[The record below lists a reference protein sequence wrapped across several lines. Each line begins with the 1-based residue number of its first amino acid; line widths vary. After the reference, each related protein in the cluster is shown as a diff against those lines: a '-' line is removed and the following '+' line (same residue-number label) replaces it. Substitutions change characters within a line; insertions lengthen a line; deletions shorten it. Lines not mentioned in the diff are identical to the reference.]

1 MGGSTVMHCSAR
13 CTYDA
18 RTFFIAVDPT
28 RISLHEP
35 RPGDFFGNSTI
46 PDSCSGDPTLICN
59 DLSINP
65 LTDGEY
71 GDTSNGVDSSQ
82 FIAWSESSRFT
93 LTRAGGIDT
102 LGSVRTINLFF
113 YHDPALGVGLPELTI
128 AASISEVEPEDSLQ
142 YDIIGNQD
150 LAAGDAQ
157 VRNVTIAL
165 SSNIAGDANR
175 IHIAFSLTN
184 GVQQFALSEV
194 ELCSD
199 TGRTSYHSHALIL
212 IISISSHH

>member
-1 MGGSTVMHCSAR
+1 M
-13 CTYDA
+13 
-18 RTFFIAVDPT
+18 DPT
-28 RISLHEP
+28 RISLHGP
-35 RPGDFFGNSTI
+35 LPGDFFGNSTI

-82 FIAWSESSRFT
+82 FIAWSESSRIT
-93 LTRAGGIDT
+93 LARAGDTDT
-102 LGSVRTINLFF
+102 LVSVRTINLFF
-113 YHDPALGVGLPELTI
+113 YHDPALGVGLPELI
-128 AASISEVEPEDSLQ
+128 ISASTSNADPGDPLQ
-142 YDIIGNQD
+142 YNILGNQD
-150 LAAGDAQ
+150 LTAGDAQ

-165 SSNIAGDANR
+165 SQNIVGDANR

-184 GVQQFALSEV
+184 SVQQFALSEV

-199 TGRTSYHSHALIL
+199 IGRT
-212 IISISSHH
+212 

>member
-1 MGGSTVMHCSAR
+1 M
-13 CTYDA
+13 
-18 RTFFIAVDPT
+18 DPT
-28 RISLHEP
+28 RIILFEP
-35 RPGDFFGNSTI
+35 LPGDLIGNSTI

-59 DLSINP
+59 DPSINP

-82 FIAWSESSRFT
+82 FIAWSESSRIT
-93 LTRAGGIDT
+93 LTRAGSTDT
-102 LGSVRTINLFF
+102 LVSVRTINLFF
-113 YHDPALGVGLPELTI
+113 YHDPPLGIGLPELTI
-128 AASISEVEPEDSLQ
+128 GASTSSVDPGDPLL
-142 YDIIGNQD
+142 YDILGNQD
-150 LAAGDAQ
+150 LAASDAQ

-165 SSNIAGDANR
+165 SQNIVGDANR

-199 TGRTSYHSHALIL
+199 IGRTSYHSHAFIL
-212 IISISSHH
+212 IIYISSQHWSGDPFCEAGQ

>member
-1 MGGSTVMHCSAR
+1 MDS
-13 CTYDA
+13 
-18 RTFFIAVDPT
+18 FFIAVDLT
-28 RISLHEP
+28 RISLYEP
-35 RPGDFFGNSTI
+35 HPGDFFGNSTI
-46 PDSCSGDPTLICN
+46 PDSCSGDPVASCS

-71 GDTSNGVDSSQ
+71 GDTSNAVDSSQ
-82 FIAWSESSRFT
+82 FIAWNERSRFT

-113 YHDPALGVGLPELTI
+113 YHDPALGIGLPNLTI
-128 AASISEVEPEDSLQ
+128 GASTSDPDPGDPLQ

-165 SSNIAGDANR
+165 SSNIVGDANR
-175 IHIAFSLTN
+175 IHISFSLRN
-184 GVQQFALSEV
+184 GVQQFALSEL
-194 ELCSD
+194 ELCAD
-199 TGRTSYHSHALIL
+199 IGRTSYSHAFIL
-212 IISISSHH
+212 IISISSQH

>member
-1 MGGSTVMHCSAR
+1 MDS
-13 CTYDA
+13 
-18 RTFFIAVDPT
+18 FFIAVDPT

-35 RPGDFFGNSTI
+35 IPGDFFGNSTI
-46 PDSCSGDPTLICN
+46 PDSCTGDPTLICS

-82 FIAWSESSRFT
+82 FIAWSESSRFI
-93 LTRAGGIDT
+93 LTRAGYTDT
-102 LGSVRTINLFF
+102 LVSVRTINLFF

-128 AASISEVEPEDSLQ
+128 GASTSDADPGDPLQ
-142 YDIIGNQD
+142 YDILGNQD

-157 VRNVTIAL
+157 IRNVTIAL
-165 SSNIAGDANR
+165 SSNIVGDASR

-184 GVQQFALSEV
+184 SVQQFALSEV

-199 TGRTSYHSHALIL
+199 IGRTSYHCHAFIL
-212 IISISSHH
+212 IISISSQH